1 MKSRVL
7 LSTIAVLALLA
18 PTSTAVAA
26 EPRVGEPF
34 WNCVAAVDDPH
45 QSHTDRSRVNVHA
58 DLKSCSQAMPSFT
71 IDVNLYRDGE
81 LVASGSQ
88 SGANK
93 FKARAV
99 ANWAPPPN
107 EWHTYTASADFTIT
121 AGQETFE
128 TTVNSRARQ
137 VCIGANCPPP
147 DFLVHG

>member
-1 MKSRVL
+1 VKSRVL
-7 LSTIAVLALLA
+7 IPIIAVLALVA
-18 PTSTAVAA
+18 PASTAVAA

-58 DLKSCSQAMPSFT
+58 DLKSCTRVMPSFT
-71 IDVNLYRDGE
+71 IEVDLYRDGV
-81 LVASGSQ
+81 LVASGDN

-99 ANWAPPPN
+99 ANWAPPLN

-121 AGQETFE
+121 SGQETFQ
-128 TTVNSRARQ
+128 TTVDSRARQ
-137 VCIGANCPPP
+137 VCIGADCPPP